1 MVIRREI
8 EVTRKGLPRPI
19 DVTYGTNIL
28 PIEFIITDFE
38 LPEGATAEVY
48 AMGRS
53 NKLVKQ
59 SCVISKNII
68 SFIPEIG
75 LFEEG
80 KNVLQLAATYAGK
93 DLFSFYIPV
102 NCQKTM
108 VHEGAQD
115 LENDP
120 TFVAMVMKMKEDIAN
135 KITLPAIAAV
145 GQILEVEKVDDT
157 GKPTS
162 FIAVDKPTGSGEGG
176 AGAVELTQAEY
187 DNLSEEDK
195 MKDVIYFVADTD
207 KLVYKGKDYGG
218 SVGSNPNLLINGD
231 FQVNQRGQASYNIQ
245 NNSWTWVYTLD
256 RWRLYGLSNLTV
268 TKNTDGT
275 ITITNN
281 SGTHAH
287 FAQPFEKPFVL
298 GNYVMSANVLNVSG
312 DVYLRANGVT
322 TEIDYKLSVGVN
334 SSKINL
340 APDSISL
347 FFNGNSSITLEWVKL
362 ESGTV
367 ATPFI
372 PRHYTEEFI
381 MCRYYYYA
389 FEDETPILR
398 QYNGYTGTISYL
410 EMRVVPT
417 VKSATVSYINTS
429 NQHVQASSTTATPY
443 SKVAWIDFTASNMHS
458 NCYGMTVKLVLDA
471 EIY

>member
-195 MKDVIYFVADTD
+195 MKDVIYFITD
-207 KLVYKGKDYGG
+207 GVSEEEHIEFGTTVDIHSYWNGNLYTFESDGYIRVILNSGFVGVKVHSNSEATNLYMPLKIANQMIVIPVYKGMKFGFSD
-218 SVGSNPNLLINGD
+218 SSHCEL
-231 FQVNQRGQASYNIQ
+231 ASAIF
-245 NNSWTWVYTLD
+245 V
-256 RWRLYGLSNLTV
+256 
-268 TKNTDGT
+268 
-275 ITITNN
+275 
-281 SGTHAH
+281 
-287 FAQPFEKPFVL
+287 PFE
-298 GNYVMSANVLNVSG
+298 
-312 DVYLRANGVT
+312 
-322 TEIDYKLSVGVN
+322 
-334 SSKINL
+334 
-340 APDSISL
+340 
-347 FFNGNSSITLEWVKL
+347 
-362 ESGTV
+362 
-367 ATPFI
+367 
-372 PRHYTEEFI
+372 
-381 MCRYYYYA
+381 
-389 FEDETPILR
+389 
-398 QYNGYTGTISYL
+398 
-410 EMRVVPT
+410 
-417 VKSATVSYINTS
+417 
-429 NQHVQASSTTATPY
+429 
-443 SKVAWIDFTASNMHS
+443 
-458 NCYGMTVKLVLDA
+458 
-471 EIY
+471 